1 MRDLGLVQNDEP
13 ATRLFTQGMVI
24 RDGAK
29 MSKSKGNV
37 VSADELTEKYGA
49 DTGRVFELFA
59 APPEKDL
66 DFTEAGAEGAYRF
79 LGRVFRFVTRT
90 LDRADARSTAD
101 RTEADRKVLRKLHQ
115 TILKLTED
123 FETRWHFNT
132 CIAGIMEL
140 VNELYAHEAD
150 LTPAVL
156 AEVHEK
162 LTLMLAPFAPYL
174 AEEMWEQ
181 QGRSGPVFRQT
192 WPAYDEELAR
202 EEGAE
207 VVLQVNGKVRSRM
220 LVPFGTSR
228 EELERLA
235 KSDEKMQPFID
246 GKQVVK
252 VVVVPDK
259 LVNVVVK
266 G

>member
-1 MRDLGLVQNDEP
+1 
-13 ATRLFTQGMVI
+13 MVI
-24 RDGAK
+24 REGAK

-37 VSADELTEKYGA
+37 ISADELIERFGA

-66 DFTEAGAEGAYRF
+66 DWTDAGAEGAYRF
-79 LGRVFRFVTRT
+79 LGRVFRFVTRNIE
-90 LDRADARSTAD
+90 RADATAQVE

-115 TILKLTED
+115 TVRKITED

-140 VNELYAHEAD
+140 VNEIYVHEAN
-150 LTPAVL
+150 LTPPVI
-156 AEVHEK
+156 AEVLEK
-162 LTLMLAPFAPYL
+162 LTLLLGPFAPYL

-181 QGRSGPVFRQT
+181 LGRTGPVFKQP
-192 WPAYDEELAR
+192 WPAYDEELAK

-207 VVLQVNGKVRSRM
+207 IVLQVNGKVRSRM
-220 LVPFGTSR
+220 TVPFGTPR
-228 EELERLA
+228 EDLERLA
-235 KSDEKMQPFID
+235 RADDKMRVFLD
-246 GKQVVK
+246 GKQIVK
-252 VVVVPDK
+252 VVAVPDK
-259 LVNVVVK
+259 LVNVVVR